1 MTTDLIR
8 PAERHQLLQN
18 DLAQRPVRG
27 TRQEIDHVPACLLA
41 LPFSDC
47 FWLLTEIDN
56 DDENVAFGLCD
67 LGLGFPELGSVW
79 LPELRGLNMGPL
91 SVQQVAAFST
101 TRTLSWWTREARSR
115 QSLAQALRENRTE
128 ARA

>member
-1 MTTDLIR
+1 MTAALIR
-8 PAERHQLLQN
+8 PAERHKLLQN

-27 TRQEIDHVPACLLA
+27 TRQEIDHVPVCLLA

-47 FWLLTEIDN
+47 FWLLSEIDN

-79 LPELRGLNMGPL
+79 LPELNGLNMGPL
-91 SVQQVAAFST
+91 SVQQVTAFVT
-101 TRTLSWWTREARSR
+101 TKPLSWWTREAQSR
-115 QSLAQALRENRTE
+115 QSLAQALRENRRE